1 MAGRLGAAAS
11 AVGARAYG
19 HGMSIPARLNIV
31 TLGVHDLPRAVA
43 FYQALGWR
51 RASSSMA
58 EISWFALSGGAVW
71 LGLFPHGDLA
81 EDAALPREGAGDLP
95 AYHGVTFAMNLASDE
110 EVRDVFAQALA
121 AGATSVKEPTTA
133 IFGGL
138 SGYFADPDGHL
149 WEVAHNPHFPLAPD
163 GTITIP

>member
-1 MAGRLGAAAS
+1 
-11 AVGARAYG
+11 
-19 HGMSIPARLNIV
+19 MSVPARLNIV
-31 TLGVHDLPRAVA
+31 TLGVHDLPRSVA
-43 FYQALGWR
+43 FYEALGWE
-51 RASSSMA
+51 RASSSMD

-95 AYHGVTFAMNLASDE
+95 LYKGVTYAMNLASDD
-110 EVRDVFAQALA
+110 EVRDVFDQALA
-121 AGATSVKEPTTA
+121 AGARSVKPPVPA

-138 SGYFADPDGHL
+138 SAYFADPDGHL
-149 WEVAHNPHFPLAPD
+149 WEVAHNPQFPLAAD